1 MKSFAIRALALAVA
15 TLFTTPAQAVTTF
28 TGQPLGLLF
37 YGPYAGLEFGDRTS
51 FALRGRLE
59 NLGVL
64 AQDNYDNYEDETL
77 LLGIGIN
84 AGIRHYFTGGQR
96 GALIGYGAE
105 VATSLWSGPSYESS
119 ETWGDQKTYF
129 DATFLTYVEGGY
141 RWIFGS
147 GLVLTAAMATAIA
160 LPVVVSEY
168 SSDEVL
174 VKFMPIGEVGFVF

>member
-1 MKSFAIRALALAVA
+1 MTSVPALALVIAAA
-15 TLFTTPAQAVTTF
+15 TLFSTPAQAVTTF
-28 TGQPLGLLF
+28 TGQPMGLLF
-37 YGPYAGLEFGDRTS
+37 YGPYAGLEFGDRKS
-51 FALRGRLE
+51 FVLRARLE
-59 NLGVL
+59 NLGL
-64 AQDNYDNYEDETL
+64 TALDEYDSDETL
-77 LLGIGIN
+77 LLGGGIN

-119 ETWGDQKTYF
+119 ETWGAPKTYF

>member
-1 MKSFAIRALALAVA
+1 LVAGAALLS
-15 TLFTTPAQAVTTF
+15 TPAKAVTTF
-28 TGQPLGLLF
+28 TGQPMGLLF

-51 FALRGRLE
+51 FALRGRLA

-64 AQDNYDNYEDETL
+64 AQDDYDDDETL

-105 VATSLWSGPSYESS
+105 VATSLWNGPSYDSS

-147 GLVLTAAMATAIA
+147 GLVLTAAMSTAIA

-174 VKFMPIGEVGFVF
+174 VVFMPVGEVGFVF